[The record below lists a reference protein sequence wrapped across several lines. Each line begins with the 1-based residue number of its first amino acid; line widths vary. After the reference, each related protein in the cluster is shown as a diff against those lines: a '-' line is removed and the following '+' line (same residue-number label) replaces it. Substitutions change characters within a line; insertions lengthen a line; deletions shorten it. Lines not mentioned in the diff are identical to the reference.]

1 LFIKNKFYF
10 FLKFIHEELESKTDS
25 VRHRRFQ
32 NADLQIT
39 FDDLW
44 TQWKNNPG
52 LICSLSLCVKN
63 NINFIFFQV
72 YNWTNDDVIHWIVN
86 HVHLSIYVEYFRRNQ
101 IDGRM
106 IPRLIFIFRVILS
119 LLLLF

>member
-1 LFIKNKFYF
+1 MKNKFLGKKIF
-10 FLKFIHEELESKTDS
+10 QFIHEELESKTDS

-52 LICSLSLCVKN
+52 
-63 NINFIFFQV
+63 
-72 YNWTNDDVIHWIVN
+72 
-86 HVHLSIYVEYFRRNQ
+86 
-101 IDGRM
+101 
-106 IPRLIFIFRVILS
+106 
-119 LLLLF
+119 

>member
-1 LFIKNKFYF
+1 MDDDKDGLIEASESRDVKISYFLFIKNKFD

-52 LICSLSLCVKN
+52 
-63 NINFIFFQV
+63 
-72 YNWTNDDVIHWIVN
+72 
-86 HVHLSIYVEYFRRNQ
+86 
-101 IDGRM
+101 
-106 IPRLIFIFRVILS
+106 
-119 LLLLF
+119 

>member
-1 LFIKNKFYF
+1 VSFFCLLKINF

-52 LICSLSLCVKN
+52 LIYSLCVRK
-63 NINFIFFQV
+63 
-72 YNWTNDDVIHWIVN
+72 
-86 HVHLSIYVEYFRRNQ
+86 
-101 IDGRM
+101 
-106 IPRLIFIFRVILS
+106 
-119 LLLLF
+119 